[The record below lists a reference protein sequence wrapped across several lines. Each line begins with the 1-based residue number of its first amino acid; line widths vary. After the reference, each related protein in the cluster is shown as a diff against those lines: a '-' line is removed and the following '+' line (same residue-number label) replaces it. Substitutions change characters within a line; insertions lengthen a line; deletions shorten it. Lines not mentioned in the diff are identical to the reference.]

1 MDFSFLLNTNE
12 CVKKDND
19 YGEFQPI
26 QSGGIVKN
34 FDNEN
39 LLLTTGE
46 FRYRDH
52 AQDNSSIFGKI
63 LLINKSS
70 GDYKIISKG
79 HRNSQGLYY
88 DQESRIIVATEH
100 GPLGGDE
107 INIIKDLNIIQ
118 NFGWPIS
125 SYGEHY
131 PLNSSKEFYDK
142 APLYKSHADYGFIE
156 PIKVFV
162 PSIGITQIVKN
173 ENIHDKNK
181 YFFASMGYEDRE
193 NSLSIHEIVFD
204 KYYYKIIDEDKI
216 KINNRV
222 RDLVF
227 IKEKNILLGF
237 LEKKG
242 SIIVLDLNE

>member
-1 MDFSFLLNTNE
+1 MTRVSHNCSNGTWSF
-12 CVKKDND
+12 
-19 YGEFQPI
+19 
-26 QSGGIVKN
+26 
-34 FDNEN
+34 
-39 LLLTTGE
+39 
-46 FRYRDH
+46 R
-52 AQDNSSIFGKI
+52 
-63 LLINKSS
+63 
-70 GDYKIISKG
+70 
-79 HRNSQGLYY
+79 
-88 DQESRIIVATEH
+88 
-100 GPLGGDE
+100 GDE